1 MYVCSETLRQKYFS
15 TCCEK
20 LAQQQS
26 ISTIYYQVRRK
37 FIFISIFKLTQKLN
51 EYYALLMGNLICFF
65 FFNFPHLKHK
75 FIFNWRIITS
85 QCCVGLCC
93 TSAWGSHGFT
103 NVPALLNLP
112 PIPAHPSQVV
122 AESQLE
128 FPESYSEFPLVIS
141 FTYGGVYASMLFF
154 NFIYTYLWLFW
165 P

>member
-1 MYVCSETLRQKYFS
+1 MCSEKLRQKYFS

-65 FFNFPHLKHK
+65 FFNFSYLKNK
-75 FIFNWRIITS
+75 FIFNWKIITS

-93 TSAWGSHGFT
+93 TSAEVYKCPRPLEPPSNPGLPLPGCYR
-103 NVPALLNLP
+103 VP
-112 PIPAHPSQVV
+112 V
-122 AESQLE
+122 
-128 FPESYSEFPLVIS
+128 
-141 FTYGGVYASMLFF
+141 GV
-154 NFIYTYLWLFW
+154 